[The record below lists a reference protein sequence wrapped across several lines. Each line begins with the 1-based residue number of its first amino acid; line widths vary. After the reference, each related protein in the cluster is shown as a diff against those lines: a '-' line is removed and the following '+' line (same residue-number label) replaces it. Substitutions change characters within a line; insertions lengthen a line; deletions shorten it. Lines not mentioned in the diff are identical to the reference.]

1 MVNVNTVCEIYMWPF
16 NVGNDF
22 AVHISLL
29 GAVTQADPDNY
40 KYFDCSTGL
49 DAHGSF
55 LLADGSGRGKNVII
69 FGTMSWYLVL
79 EHIDNKKEDTSIL
92 GKGLTEIRDS
102 REKIFYKSY
111 CATEE
116 ILLKFGS

>member
-22 AVHISLL
+22 AVHISLI
-29 GAVTQADPDNY
+29 GAVTQADPDEY
-40 KYFDCSTGL
+40 KQSTTSTGL
-49 DAHGSF
+49 DSHGSF
-55 LLADGSGRGKNVII
+55 LLADGTGCGKNVI
-69 FGTMSWYLVL
+69 FGTLSWYLVL
-79 EHIDNKKEDTSIL
+79 EHIDNKKEDTLIL
-92 GKGLTEIRDS
+92 GKGLTEIRDC

-116 ILLKFGS
+116 ILLKFKS